1 MTRTW
6 SRLDRRRWIRLA
18 AVLVATGFLIAWRMT
33 SASETPTPLA
43 TPIPTA
49 TALAPTPTQ
58 QPTPSPEPS
67 RSPTPTPAPTP
78 VPAGF
83 EDGRL
88 TVLVLGSD
96 SDAHRAAAGAG
107 GLTDAITVVS
117 VREDG
122 TGLTLISLPRDTAD
136 VALPDGS
143 VWTAKL
149 NALAPTLGA
158 EVAQGAIGQLLDIQ
172 VDGHVQIDMDD
183 LVRIVDALGAV
194 SVDVSRRLADA
205 GCTIAAGVNHLDGAL
220 ALCYARH
227 RQTDDDYARAGR
239 HQVLLL
245 AIRDA
250 IVESDVDLRALV
262 GVLGSL
268 QTDLD
273 LADVGQLVEVA
284 VRTQGTEARHLVLG
298 PPDYT
303 NFVGIAGPRRWIS
316 TPNVAA
322 IRASV
327 AQLLAED

>member
-6 SRLDRRRWIRLA
+6 SRRWIGLA
-18 AVLVATGFLIAWRMT
+18 AVLVAAALLIAWRILA
-33 SASETPTPLA
+33 ASPAPTAIAPTAL
-43 TPIPTA
+43 PTA
-49 TALAPTPTQ
+49 T
-58 QPTPSPEPS
+58 E
-67 RSPTPTPAPTP
+67 PTPAPTQRPTPSP
-78 VPAGF
+78 VPSQSPAPTPMPTPVTAGF

-107 GLTDAITVVS
+107 GLTDAITVVT

-149 NALAPTLGA
+149 NALAPTLGP
-158 EVAQGAIGQLLDIQ
+158 EVAQAAIGQLLGVQ
-172 VDGHVQIDMDD
+172 TDGYVQIDMDD
-183 LVRIVDALGAV
+183 LVRIVDALGGV
-194 SVDVSRRLADA
+194 SVDVSRPLADA
-205 GCTIAAGVNHLDGAL
+205 GCAIEAGVNHLDGSL

-250 IVESDVDLRALV
+250 IVRSDVDARALIDE
-262 GVLGSL
+262 LGSL
-268 QTDLD
+268 QTNLD
-273 LADVGQLVEVA
+273 LSDVGRLVEVA
-284 VRTQGTEARHLVLG
+284 VRTQGTETRHLVLG

-303 NFVGIAGPRRWIS
+303 DFVGIAGARGWIS

-327 AQLLAED
+327 ASLLD

>member
-1 MTRTW
+1 MTPTC
-6 SRLDRRRWIRLA
+6 SRLDRRRRWIGL
-18 AVLVATGFLIAWRMT
+18 AVLVATGLLIAWRIT
-33 SASETPTPLA
+33 AASPATTAIAPTPR
-43 TPIPTA
+43 PTA
-49 TALAPTPTQ
+49 TAPTPTHR
-58 QPTPSPEPS
+58 PTRSPVPT
-67 RSPTPTPAPTP
+67 RSPTPTPMPTP
-78 VPAGF
+78 VTAGF

-96 SDAHRAAAGAG
+96 SAAHRAAAGAG

-158 EVAQGAIGQLLDIQ
+158 EVAQGAIGQLLDVQ

-183 LVRIVDALGAV
+183 LVRIVDALGGV
-194 SVDVSRRLADA
+194 SVDVSRPLADA

-250 IVESDVDLRALV
+250 MVGSDVDLRALI
-262 GVLGSL
+262 GELSSL

-303 NFVGIAGPRRWIS
+303 NFVGIAGARGWIS

-322 IRASV
+322 IRSSV